1 MKLQQIVLLL
11 MTFLLGAVVYGMDW
25 QREQDKKM
33 ADLDNL
39 IGKQSTLL
47 QMRIEYDEYNANR
60 RRMEYVEPS
69 YTEEVDD
76 FRYGV
81 EVK

>member
-1 MKLQQIVLLL
+1 
-11 MTFLLGAVVYGMDW
+11 MTFLIGAVVYGMDW

-60 RRMEYVEPS
+60 RRMETFKPS